1 MFLIPLKRVSADN
14 ANAELMDRRAE
25 FTELQKKKKKG
36 FIQRVVCLGLLYY
49 FEWVCLGVFFDWKI
63 RLCIGD
69 IAVP

>member
-25 FTELQKKKKKG
+25 FTELQKKRLHTESGLSG
-36 FIQRVVCLGLLYY
+36 FTLLFRVGL
-49 FEWVCLGVFFDWKI
+49 FGVFFDWKI